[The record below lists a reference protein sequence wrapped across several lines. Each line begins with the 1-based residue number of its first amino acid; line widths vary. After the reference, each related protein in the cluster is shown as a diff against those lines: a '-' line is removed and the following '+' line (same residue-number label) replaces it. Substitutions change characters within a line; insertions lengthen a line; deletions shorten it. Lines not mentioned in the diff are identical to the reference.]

1 MPDNICIFGGTFDPI
16 HRAHIMLADYVVSA
30 NMADRVVLMPSPLNP
45 LKAPDAAPF
54 ADRLEMCRLAADGHR
69 HIEVSAFE
77 STLHEPHY
85 TADTLTA
92 FAKAHPGARLS
103 LLIGSDNLRIFH
115 LWHAPDEIL
124 RLARLLVYP
133 RPGDPTPEVI
143 PDGVTLLSPP
153 DISDIS
159 ATEIRRLAALGRDI
173 TPFVAPDVAAY
184 IARRSLYSHP
194 TH

>member
-45 LKAPDAAPF
+45 LKAPDAAPY
-54 ADRLEMCRLAADGHR
+54 ADRLEMCRLAAAGHR
-69 HIEVSAFE
+69 HIEVSDFE
-77 STLHEPHY
+77 STLPEPHY
-85 TADTLTA
+85 TADTLAA
-92 FAKAHPGARLS
+92 FAGANPGVRLL

-115 LWHAPDEIL
+115 RWHAPDEVL

-133 RPGDPTPEVI
+133 RPDEPAPEVI

-153 DISDIS
+153 DTSDIS
-159 ATEIRRLAALGRDI
+159 ATAIRRLAAQGHDI
-173 TPFVAPDVAAY
+173 TSFVSPDVARY
-184 IARRSLYSHP
+184 IASQNLYSHS